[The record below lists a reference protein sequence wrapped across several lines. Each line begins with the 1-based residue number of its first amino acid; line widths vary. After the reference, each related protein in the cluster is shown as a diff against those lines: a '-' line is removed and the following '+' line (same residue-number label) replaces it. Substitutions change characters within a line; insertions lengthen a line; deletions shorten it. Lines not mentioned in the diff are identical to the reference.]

1 MTRSLSDAAIDRL
14 IERELTEGLSPRK
27 RARLHARL
35 REDES
40 ARARYDRAVA
50 ALRIFEG
57 DTDFAPTEV
66 DVVGRWLA
74 DDWGVAPEAEA
85 APERS
90 RRPWAAMIGALMAAM
105 VLLWVSPAGDSA
117 SLQPWHEGRND
128 GWQARGS
135 ASTGALGIEVLCT
148 LDSESIDAPLRVREC
163 GLADAMG
170 FAYRVESEVSGHLTL
185 FGVDSEG
192 DPMFYAPTPID
203 AAAVDIVPGRW
214 HAAPMSVRLAVNHA
228 AGPLRVYALV
238 SPSVPTVDEVR
249 AWTMELMS
257 QSAANP
263 GDLPWVQRVNQSSL
277 ARVCPSP
284 SDCHAAE
291 LALPLAPR

>member
-1 MTRSLSDAAIDRL
+1 MTRGLSDAALDRL
-14 IERELTEGLSPRK
+14 IERELTDGLSPRK

-35 REDES
+35 REDEA

-57 DTDFAPTEV
+57 DSAFAPSEV
-66 DVVGRWLA
+66 DIVGRWLA
-74 DDWGVAPEAEA
+74 DEWGTAPEAETVA
-85 APERS
+85 ERS
-90 RRPWAAMIGALMAAM
+90 RRPWAALAGALMAAL
-105 VLLWVSPAGDSA
+105 VLLWVSPIRDGD
-117 SLQPWHEGRND
+117 SLQPWWEGRND
-128 GWQARGS
+128 GWQARGQ
-135 ASTGALGIEVLCT
+135 ASTGSLGIEVLCAT
-148 LDSESIDAPLRVREC
+148 ELGSERSLRVREC
-163 GLADAMG
+163 GLADVLG
-170 FAYRVESEVSGHLTL
+170 FAYRVEPEVDGHLTL
-185 FGVDSEG
+185 FGVDAEG
-192 DPMFYAPTPID
+192 DPMFYAPTPVD

-214 HAAPMSVRLAVNHA
+214 HAAPMSVRLSVNHS

-238 SPSVPTVDEVR
+238 SPSVPTVEQVR
-249 AWTMELMS
+249 EWTMELAS

-263 GDLPWVQRVNQSSL
+263 GDRPWVQRVNQSSL